1 MAEVKIR
8 GIAKAYSSGV
18 PVLKGVDL
26 DIHAGELFFLL
37 GPSGCG
43 KSTLLRILAGLVK
56 PDSGTISFDGADI
69 LSLPPEKRRAA
80 MVFQNYALW
89 PNVLLPP
96 SLHRSPECR
105 TANRQACRVSIW
117 TKICAAV
124 FSTVRS
130 VRLCALLSSPKQKCA
145 VRAAKRL

>member
-8 GIAKAYSSGV
+8 GISKAYSSGV

-56 PDSGTISFDGADI
+56 PDTGSISFDGVDI
-69 LSLPPEKRRAA
+69 LSLPPEKRR
-80 MVFQNYALW
+80 
-89 PNVLLPP
+89 
-96 SLHRSPECR
+96 R
-105 TANRQACRVSIW
+105 TFREFRKLGQ
-117 TKICAAV
+117 
-124 FSTVRS
+124 
-130 VRLCALLSSPKQKCA
+130 
-145 VRAAKRL
+145 